1 MFHHWIMQLTTHLD
15 NAVNSPIKGFVV
27 GTTTFAVSL
36 TSWIQLGTIVEITS
50 WMQFTGA
57 FLGIVG
63 TGCGAFMG
71 VVSVRSWFKGKKQAK
86 VKAMRLKRRK
96 EDDV

>member
-1 MFHHWIMQLTTHLD
+1 MLHQLLMQLTTHLD

-27 GTTTFAVSL
+27 GVSTVVLSL

-50 WMQFTGA
+50 WMQLAGA
-57 FLGIVG
+57 FFGIVG

-71 VVSVRSWFKGKKQAK
+71 VVSVMSWRKKRKSDQI
-86 VKAMRLKRRK
+86 KARRLKRRE
-96 EDDV
+96 ED